1 MVNPPSGRAAQRKPQ
16 GRVLYAISQ
25 SSAIDPRETVP
36 DLLVT
41 NEHTLCS
48 RCDPASRAVPAGLTS
63 PSSAVL
69 AFGCSAGRSAPG
81 PSAVPGCRTS
91 PLPSA
96 SPAGAGSR
104 SRNSDSMVTAR
115 FENCP
120 LITGGKVSW
129 HRLHL
134 QVPSMTGVSDCP
146 LGRYRG
152 PCDTETGTGR
162 GTGDGHRPSRSPS
175 LPLSPGSGRTEALST
190 HGTATAAAGGRSD
203 RAGKDASECRGE
215 ERGERGRSGARQSR
229 PVPVGA
235 GRCRSMPVDRKSVV

>member
-1 MVNPPSGRAAQRKPQ
+1 MGAFPSISVLIGPGECPLVVNPPSGRAAQRKPQ
-16 GRVLYAISQ
+16 RRVLYAKSQ

-115 FENCP
+115 FGNCP
-120 LITGGKVSW
+120 LVTGGKGLVASSAPTGPVNDRSE
-129 HRLHL
+129 RLPFR
-134 QVPSMTGVSDCP
+134 QVPRA
-146 LGRYRG
+146 LRHR
-152 PCDTETGTGR
+152 
-162 GTGDGHRPSRSPS
+162 DGHRERN
-175 LPLSPGSGRTEALST
+175 
-190 HGTATAAAGGRSD
+190 
-203 RAGKDASECRGE
+203 RG
-215 ERGERGRSGARQSR
+215 
-229 PVPVGA
+229 
-235 GRCRSMPVDRKSVV
+235 